1 MGFIKLI
8 LAFILMAY
16 FATEISKLSPDSKE
30 VFLGFCILLA
40 GMIAHSEKS

>member
-8 LAFILMAY
+8 LAFMLMTY

>member
-1 MGFIKLI
+1 MGFIKWLI
-8 LAFILMAY
+8 AFFVMVY

-30 VFLGFCILLA
+30 VFIGFCMLLA